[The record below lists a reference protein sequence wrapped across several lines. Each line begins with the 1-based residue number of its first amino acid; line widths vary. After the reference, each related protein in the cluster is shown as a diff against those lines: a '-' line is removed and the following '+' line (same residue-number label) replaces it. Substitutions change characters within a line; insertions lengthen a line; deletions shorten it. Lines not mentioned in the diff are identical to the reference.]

1 MHNVFFPS
9 LREFRMK
16 ISSQKGERHF
26 TSLKVKK
33 EKCKKT
39 CFKTSPYRSGEIAMT
54 TVLFGCCIWCQADC
68 GESPRLVIDIS

>member
-39 CFKTSPYRSGEIAMT
+39 CFKTSPYRSGEIADDNCVIW
-54 TVLFGCCIWCQADC
+54 VLH
-68 GESPRLVIDIS
+68 LVPSGLWRITKVSY